1 MSVVKKTV
9 SLSSD
14 IVDEARIISS
24 NFSWVVETAL
34 RDYLQH
40 YHVKKALESFGK
52 WESRDLDGITI
63 TNKLREEEE
72 RGRHVKG
79 SH

>member
-1 MSVVKKTV
+1 MPVVKKTV

-14 IVDEARIISS
+14 IIEEVHMISS

-34 RDYLQH
+34 RDYLH
-40 YHVKKALESFGK
+40 RYHVKIALESFGK
-52 WESRDLDGITI
+52 WEPRDLDSVAL
-63 TNKLREEEE
+63 TNKLREEQE
-72 RGRHVKG
+72 RGKHVEG

>member
-14 IVDEARIISS
+14 IIEEVHSISP
-24 NFSWVVETAL
+24 NFSWVVEAAL
-34 RDYLQH
+34 RDYLH
-40 YHVKKALESFGK
+40 RYHVKMALDSFGK
-52 WESRDLDGITI
+52 WEPRDLDSVEL
-63 TNKLREEEE
+63 TNKLREEGE
-72 RGRHVKG
+72 RGKHVKG